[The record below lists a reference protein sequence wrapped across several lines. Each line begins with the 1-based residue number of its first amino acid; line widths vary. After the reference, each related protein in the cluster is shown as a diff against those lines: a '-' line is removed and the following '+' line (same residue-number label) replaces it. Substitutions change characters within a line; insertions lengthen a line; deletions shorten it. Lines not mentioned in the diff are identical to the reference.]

1 MKCYKHLWD
10 WDWDWEHSYR
20 IDQEEKKLSLSKSY
34 LSLSTYLPLFSS
46 FSVNFAVQFLFY
58 TIPISMARPNQE
70 AVDTFVS
77 ITGLPESTALQ
88 KLEEHGGNLNEAVNA
103 HFSERDRNLMTSS
116 HDSSAA
122 FPQDDFMDID
132 DQLNTEIH
140 RPPSLLA
147 SAANLNPLA
156 HSDPTVGIG
165 RSLFG
170 TPLDSSNL
178 QPFVTHPREVREI
191 PIEVKDGNQSTSQ
204 AGHVPT
210 IEDVTGIAEAH
221 GPDIHGT
228 VIISDVD
235 DDTASAQT
243 ALPYEQNHKILAD
256 TSLDSNAR
264 PSAPESENLPDYS
277 NDIEEEMLRAA
288 IEASKREA
296 EENYRNHKVGRQIDL
311 NESGSQLRQSYVE
324 DPELAH
330 AVSLSLKSAEQ
341 EKAWRVQGGDF
352 EAPTAGPS
360 KPSDVELGE
369 VTSNGR
375 LQAGSLSVHDEAE
388 DVEEQP
394 LVRNRSRHISSG
406 STGSDKDVEV
416 IEPRTLPS
424 TATQD
429 NNSPHRNQNSFPSDE
444 WGGISS
450 EEHDEAVMLEAAMFG
465 GIPEGSGYHYSYG
478 QHEFMHGRGFNPQPT
493 YRPYRPPSP
502 SLAAQRL
509 IREQQDDEYL
519 ASLQADRE
527 KELKA
532 IEEAEAAREEER
544 QRAEESR
551 KKLQEEQELETQLA
565 AKEVSLPPEPSS
577 DNDNAVTLLV
587 KMPDGSRRGRRFL
600 RSNKLQSLF
609 DFIDI
614 GRVVKP
620 GSYRLVRPYP
630 RRAFSDGESAATLD
644 ELGLTNKQEA
654 LFLELI

>member
-1 MKCYKHLWD
+1 IPLKAHLL
-10 WDWDWEHSYR
+10 
-20 IDQEEKKLSLSKSY
+20 LSLF
-34 LSLSTYLPLFSS
+34 LSTQTHNSQILLFL
-46 FSVNFAVQFLFY
+46 FVLLNKKKKKKAVNFAVAFLFH
-58 TIPISMARPNQE
+58 TISISMARPNQE
-70 AVDTFVS
+70 AVETFIS
-77 ITGLPESTALQ
+77 ITGLPEAIALE

-103 HFSERDRNLMTSS
+103 HFSEGDRNLMTGPHNSS
-116 HDSSAA
+116 TA

-132 DQLNTEIH
+132 GQHGAEIH
-140 RPPSLLA
+140 RLPSLQA
-147 SAANLNPLA
+147 SAANLNPFSLL
-156 HSDPTVGIG
+156 DPTIG
-165 RSLFG
+165 RGIFG
-170 TPLDSSNL
+170 TRLDSTV
-178 QPFVTHPREVREI
+178 QAPFVTHPREVREI

-204 AGHVPT
+204 AGHVPS
-210 IEDVTGIAEAH
+210 IEDVTGTVETH

-228 VIISDVD
+228 VIIDDED
-235 DDTASAQT
+235 DDNIPLAQI
-243 ALPYEQNHKILAD
+243 AHQDEQRHKILAD
-256 TSLDSNAR
+256 TSLDSSAR

-296 EENYRNHKVGRQIDL
+296 EENYRNHSVGRQIDL
-311 NESGSQLRQSYVE
+311 SESGPQPRQSYLE

-330 AVSLSLKSAEQ
+330 AVSLSLKTAEQ

-352 EAPTAGPS
+352 ESSTAAGPS
-360 KPSDVELGE
+360 KSSEAGLGE
-369 VTSNGR
+369 VASNGRGNCGHSR
-375 LQAGSLSVHDEAE
+375 LQAGSLSFNDESE

-394 LVRNRSRHISSG
+394 LVRNRSRHMSSG
-406 STGSDKDVEV
+406 STGLGKDVEFT
-416 IEPRTLPS
+416 EASTLPNS
-424 TATQD
+424 TTQD
-429 NNSPHRNQNSFPSDE
+429 SSDPHHNGNSFPVDE

-465 GIPEGSGYHYSYG
+465 GIPEGTGYHHYAYAP
-478 QHEFMHGRGFNPQPT
+478 HEFMQNRGFNPRP
-493 YRPYRPPSP
+493 PYRPPSP

-532 IEEAEAAREEER
+532 MEEAEAAREEER

-551 KKLQEEQELETQLA
+551 RKLQEEQELETQLA

-577 DNDNAVTLLV
+577 DDDNAVTLLV
-587 KMPDGSRRGRRFL
+587 KMPDGSRRGRRFV
-600 RSNKLQSLF
+600 RSDRLQSLF

-614 GRVVKP
+614 GRAVKP

-630 RRAFSDGESAATLD
+630 RRAFSDGESAATLN